1 MRRARGKPARVPAGL
16 PGIFQHEGGG
26 PADHR
31 QARRPFTRFDQT
43 GGPASLGQARRT
55 SAPLAYAQLSKALTF
70 WPHIMPEVKASQMF
84 PPPE

>member
-31 QARRPFTRFDQT
+31 QARRPFTRFDRT
-43 GGPASLGQARRT
+43 GGPASPRQVRRA
-55 SAPLAYAQLSKALTF
+55 SVPLAYAQLSRALTF